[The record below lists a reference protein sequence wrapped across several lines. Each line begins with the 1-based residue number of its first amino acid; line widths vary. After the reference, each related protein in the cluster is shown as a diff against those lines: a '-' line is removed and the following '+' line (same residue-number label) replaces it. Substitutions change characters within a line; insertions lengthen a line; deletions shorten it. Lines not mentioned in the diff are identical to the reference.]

1 MRKTAN
7 ILTVAVFVGV
17 IVFLS
22 AAFLIIED
30 KTFSEQENRNLQT
43 LPELNAD
50 TLFDGT
56 YSKKIN
62 SYFADQFPFR
72 DAFVGLKG
80 FSEYA
85 LFKGENNGVL
95 LGKDGFIAVR
105 SFAVYDGRG
114 FTEPTDY
121 YSEKVL
127 DAEFATVKK
136 LQEKLDAQG
145 KKFAFVAPPRTIDV
159 ASSKFR
165 FPSENSE
172 KLQNYIRDGLKDV
185 NYIDILPILKE
196 KLDGGEYVYYKT
208 DHHFTSLGAYYT
220 YCAVMKQ
227 FGLEKDIVPLE
238 NFEQELVSDS
248 FYGTT
253 WSKSGFKFVSPDSI
267 YYFHCKDADENEFT
281 TTRYMSETNKT
292 SFTGFYDRSFL
303 DSKDKYSSFLGGNS
317 YKTTVV
323 KTGGE
328 GQGQRPKLL
337 LVKDS
342 FGLSLAPFLA
352 SHFDLELMNVSDM
365 PSVSKIAEANGF
377 DYVLVVYNTE
387 NLISSKYLAF
397 IS

>member
-7 ILTVAVFVGV
+7 IITVAVFVCM
-17 IVFLS
+17 IAFLS

-56 YSKKIN
+56 YSSKIN

-80 FSEYA
+80 VSEFA
-85 LFKGENNGVL
+85 MLKGENNGVL
-95 LGKDGFIAVR
+95 LGKDGYIAVR
-105 SFAVYDGRG
+105 NFSIYDGKS
-114 FTEPTDY
+114 FTKPTEY

-127 DAEFATVKK
+127 DAEFAAVKK
-136 LQEKLDAQG
+136 LQEKLDSKG
-145 KKFAFVAPPRTIDV
+145 IRFAFIAPPRTIDV
-159 ASSKFR
+159 AASKFSY
-165 FPSENSE
+165 PSENSE
-172 KLQNYIRDGLKDV
+172 KLQEYIRNGLKDV
-185 NYIDILPILKE
+185 NYIDILPVLKE
-196 KLDGGEYVYYKT
+196 KLDNGEYVYYKT

-220 YCAVMKQ
+220 YCEVMKQ
-227 FGLEKDIVPLE
+227 FGMEDDIIPLEKFD
-238 NFEQELVSDS
+238 QELVSDS

-253 WSKSGFKFVSPDSI
+253 WSKSGFKFVGPDNI
-267 YYFHCKDADENEFT
+267 YYFHCKEVDESEFT
-281 TTRYMSETNKT
+281 TTRYMSEENKT
-292 SFTGFYDRSFL
+292 SFAGFYDRSFL
-303 DSKDKYSSFLGGNS
+303 SSKDKYSSFLGGNS

-323 KTGGE
+323 KTNSE
-328 GQGQRPKLL
+328 GQRPKLL

-352 SHFDLELMNVSDM
+352 LHFDLELINVSDM
-365 PSVSKIAEANGF
+365 QSVSKLAEANGF

>member
-7 ILTVAVFVGV
+7 IITVAVFTG
-17 IVFLS
+17 IIAFLS
-22 AAFLIIED
+22 VAFLVIED
-30 KTFSEQENRNLQT
+30 KTFSEQENRDLQT
-43 LPELNAD
+43 LPELNVE
-50 TLFDGT
+50 TLFDGS

-62 SYFADQFPFR
+62 SYFSDQFPYR

-80 FSEYA
+80 LSEYA
-85 LFKGENNGVL
+85 MFKGENNGVL
-95 LGKDGFIAVR
+95 FGKDGYLAVR
-105 SFAVYDGRG
+105 SFSVYDGKS

-121 YSEKVL
+121 YSERVL
-127 DAEFATVKK
+127 DAEFAAVKK
-136 LQEKLDAQG
+136 LQNKLDSQG
-145 KKFAFVAPPRTIDV
+145 KKFAFISPPRTIDV
-159 ASSKFR
+159 AASKFN

-172 KLQNYIRDGLKDV
+172 KLQNYIRNGLKDV

-196 KLDGGEYVYYKT
+196 ELENGEYVYYKT

-227 FGLEKDIVPLE
+227 FGMEKDIIPLE
-238 NFEQELVSDS
+238 NFDKELATDS

-253 WSKSGFKFVSPDSI
+253 WSKSGFKFVGADSI
-267 YYFHCKDADENEFT
+267 YYLHCKNVNEDEFT
-281 TTRYMSETNKT
+281 TTRYLSEENKT

-303 DSKDKYSSFLGGNS
+303 ASKDKYSSFLGGNS
-317 YKTTVV
+317 YKTTVT
-323 KTGGE
+323 KTNGE
-328 GQGQRPKLL
+328 ARPKLL
-337 LVKDS
+337 LAKDS

-352 SHFDLELMNVSDM
+352 LHFDLELVNVSDM
-365 PSVSKIAEANGF
+365 LSVSNLAESSGC